1 VRKAMTFREWFLP
14 ANQLALVHK
23 LWTVRISFV
32 GAILSGLYA
41 ALPAFQAYVS
51 PAQFAMLCV
60 GFLVAIV
67 FARVVNQT
75 GIDF

>member
-1 VRKAMTFREWFLP
+1 MTLREWFLP
-14 ANQLALVHK
+14 ENQLKLIHK
-23 LWTVRISFV
+23 LWTVRIAFV

-51 PAQFAMLCV
+51 PVQFAIICV
-60 GFLVAIV
+60 GFLCAIV
-67 FARVVNQT
+67 FARVINQT